1 MDRNLV
7 IRKAQQSDIAALSE
21 FAIKT
26 YSAAFGHTFS
36 DADLAAH
43 LKRSLSPINFSRII
57 DDDVVLLAEVGDRII
72 GYVQFGAANSSSDD
86 DKDQE
91 LRRLYVHPE
100 FQNQGIGSRLVR
112 EGLDTCRRSGYGAVV
127 VLGHTGFYPRFGFST
142 AKDYGLDNEYNVSDA
157 FMVMELQ
164 VGVLGKISGLVKYA
178 PEFREAGC

>member
-1 MDRNLV
+1 MLLGQKGYSV
-7 IRKAQQSDIAALSE
+7 IEIRTETTEDGPAVRE
-21 FAIKT
+21 VNER
-26 YSAAFGHTFS
+26 AFGRPAEATLVELLRAAKKVVVSLVALDDGRVVGHILFS
-36 DADLAAH
+36 SVTVAVA
-43 LKRSLSPINFSRII
+43 PENFRGVGLGPMS
-57 DDDVVLLAEVGDRII
+57 VL
-72 GYVQFGAANSSSDD
+72 
-86 DKDQE
+86 
-91 LRRLYVHPE
+91 PE

-142 AKDYGLDNEYNVSDA
+142 AKDYGLDNEYNESDA